1 MANEFK
7 ALKELATVS
16 ATVSEPAGVN
26 SVICS
31 ELDSADFR
39 SEYDSLLQDVVNTY
53 QVVIDIIEPLMALN
67 DRSQFDSQFA
77 ELSSW
82 YAQHYQKAL
91 SQPRINAEF
100 TYEKYLQF
108 RKRKEVATGYPL
120 LKVCF
125 TRLHDFIDKWI
136 DNDIWL
142 AMCIDTL
149 LKMLNLQLHELQD
162 VYRADKDEAWMLF
175 CAGPGR
181 CAPYLKMIEDNLS
194 VIAQTGIRAEKA
206 A

>member
-16 ATVSEPAGVN
+16 ATVSELAGVN

-91 SQPRINAEF
+91 SPPR
-100 TYEKYLQF
+100 
-108 RKRKEVATGYPL
+108 
-120 LKVCF
+120 
-125 TRLHDFIDKWI
+125 
-136 DNDIWL
+136 
-142 AMCIDTL
+142 
-149 LKMLNLQLHELQD
+149 
-162 VYRADKDEAWMLF
+162 
-175 CAGPGR
+175 
-181 CAPYLKMIEDNLS
+181 
-194 VIAQTGIRAEKA
+194 
-206 A
+206 